1 MVRADDDMEESFAL
15 KKSVSPSSVLPF
27 VGVACL
33 GALLFGYHLG
43 YMLFPS
49 FTFSSAFLFL

>member
-15 KKSVSPSSVLPF
+15 KKSVPPSSVLPF

-43 YMLFPS
+43 YMLSRS
-49 FTFSSAFLFL
+49 FTFSNAFLFL